1 MFNSYVEISSVSPSF
16 VKLTKKE
23 RDAITKAREAAIE
36 QEVLLAKLC
45 QEHNVSFSS
54 ASNNRLEKESPSVA
68 LIIGDQVHRWKQ
80 HGNAVQQ
87 LERALSLAEST
98 AMADSK
104 VQAEMADEFVE
115 LQTIL
120 VQTDAAMRNA
130 LDRVS
135 KIEGGVAASKQLTDL
150 LRTARG
156 GKNSLVK
163 GIHNTEADALTVAA
177 RIGDFAR
184 AMVATES
191 AVTA

>member
-1 MFNSYVEISSVSPSF
+1 M
-16 VKLTKKE
+16 
-23 RDAITKAREAAIE
+23 
-36 QEVLLAKLC
+36 
-45 QEHNVSFSS
+45 SFSS

-87 LERALSLAEST
+87 LERALSLAEAN

-104 VQAEMADEFVE
+104 VQAEIAAEFVE

-120 VQTDAAMRNA
+120 IHTDAAMKSA
-130 LDRVS
+130 LERVT
-135 KIEGGVAASKQLTDL
+135 KIEGGIQASKQLTDL

-184 AMVATES
+184 AMVASES
-191 AVTA
+191 AVNA

>member
-1 MFNSYVEISSVSPSF
+1 MFNTYVGISNVSPTF

-23 RDAITKAREAAIE
+23 RDAIATAREAAIG

-68 LIIGDQVHRWKQ
+68 VIIGDQVHRWKQ

-87 LERALSLAEST
+87 RERTLSLAESN
-98 AMADSK
+98 AMADPK
-104 VQAEMADEFVE
+104 VQLEIANEFVE

-120 VQTDAAMRNA
+120 IHADAAMRNA

-135 KIEGGVAASKQLTDL
+135 KIEGGIASSKQLTDL

-156 GKNSLVK
+156 GKTSLVK
-163 GIHNTEADALTVAA
+163 GLHNTEADALTVAD
-177 RIGDFAR
+177 RIGAFAR
-184 AMVATES
+184 AMVSTES
-191 AVTA
+191 VNV